1 MRDRE
6 MSPGRVAVFSR
17 QGGEAVE
24 NDAGLL
30 GASIRRANATDSNE
44 LADLARLA
52 DGDTLSFIARGISP
66 MADVGAI
73 YRDMLA
79 ELEGIYSYR
88 NCLVAELDGNVI
100 GMANAFTARLIENE
114 LAGARITASREA
126 PARADRTKRSAELSS
141 KQHRDN
147 AGLSEMRNRHSSGG
161 SCGRGGVGTEVFFDN
176 ASCLGRQHQGHRV
189 LPKAW
194 FQNGWPRRYPLA
206 SRTPAFRWK
215 PLIEVANRMP
225 MPRANIATRDEDN
238 HSKQVLRDR

>member
-114 LAGARITASREA
+114 LAGARITAREKHLLA
-126 PARADRTKRSAELSS
+126 RTELNDPQSYLLNSIAIMPAYQRCGIGTRLVEAVAAEALEQKFSSVTLHVWADNTKAIAFYQKLGFKMDGHAAIPWHPELPHFGGSLLFRLPTGCRCRGQTLQQGR
-141 KQHRDN
+141 KTII
-147 AGLSEMRNRHSSGG
+147 RNRS
-161 SCGRGGVGTEVFFDN
+161 
-176 ASCLGRQHQGHRV
+176 
-189 LPKAW
+189 
-194 FQNGWPRRYPLA
+194 
-206 SRTPAFRWK
+206 
-215 PLIEVANRMP
+215 
-225 MPRANIATRDEDN
+225 
-238 HSKQVLRDR
+238 